1 MTNKLMSHF
10 SDAMS
15 NYIDEGKK
23 VTHEQLGEEIE
34 QKLEDTKFWKNLN
47 LGDGVSREISLLS
60 DSRQAKL
67 TRFRLSS
74 SRLDTVIGAT
84 VLSFNREGTTISNL
98 LLKPTTLVSKQE
110 SFFALS
116 ESVTNPTAV
125 TSVEPS

>member
-1 MTNKLMSHF
+1 MSHF

-34 QKLEDTKFWKNLN
+34 QKLEDTKFWKKLN
-47 LGDGVSREISLLS
+47 LGDGVSQAISLLS
-60 DSRQAKL
+60 CYQQAKL

>member
-34 QKLEDTKFWKNLN
+34 QKLEDTKFWKKLN
-47 LGDGVSREISLLS
+47 LGDGVSRGISLLS

-74 SRLDTVIGAT
+74 SRPDTVIGVT
-84 VLSFNREGTTISNL
+84 VLSFNLEATTI
-98 LLKPTTLVSKQE
+98 
-110 SFFALS
+110 
-116 ESVTNPTAV
+116 
-125 TSVEPS
+125 

>member
-1 MTNKLMSHF
+1 MSHF

-34 QKLEDTKFWKNLN
+34 QKLEDTKFWKKLN

-60 DSRQAKL
+60 DFRQAKL

-74 SRLDTVIGAT
+74 SRLDTVIGVT
-84 VLSFNREGTTISNL
+84 VLSFNLEATTI
-98 LLKPTTLVSKQE
+98 
-110 SFFALS
+110 
-116 ESVTNPTAV
+116 
-125 TSVEPS
+125 